1 MRQRPDRQF
10 GPVRYAE
17 LPEDPI
23 QILLNGAFRKV
34 QLVGN
39 LFIQLGLGNQLNHL
53 LLPKAEFG
61 IERFI
66 RRLGASTTGTDPV
79 SGIASELSTASKAAS
94 HSVDLPEFNG
104 VHS

>member
-10 GPVRYAE
+10 GPVRHAE

-34 QLVGN
+34 RLVGN

-53 LLPKAEFG
+53 LLPKA
-61 IERFI
+61 
-66 RRLGASTTGTDPV
+66 
-79 SGIASELSTASKAAS
+79 
-94 HSVDLPEFNG
+94 
-104 VHS
+104 